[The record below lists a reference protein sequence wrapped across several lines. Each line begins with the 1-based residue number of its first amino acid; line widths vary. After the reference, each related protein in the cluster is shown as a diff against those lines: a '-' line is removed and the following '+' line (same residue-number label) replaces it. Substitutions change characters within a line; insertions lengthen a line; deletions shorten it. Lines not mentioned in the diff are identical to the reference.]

1 MSDLRR
7 TRPED
12 YLWAIESIATFGDDS
27 RATTG
32 KIAKAIGVTNGTVSS
47 VLKDLAQKGLI
58 DLISYEGAILTECGR
73 RQVLRT
79 VRRRRLLEFFFCQS
93 LGVTWK
99 TLEKDAFQLE
109 PCASDRLIDYIDD
122 FLNHPEYDPG
132 DAPIPQKDGS
142 MPEHQVLRLTDAPV
156 GKSLKVVRIDL
167 QAADSLRYL
176 SEIGVLVDSEILIH
190 HISSEVSVITL
201 VTYQGRCAIGHDV
214 ARGVLVKPCH

>member
-1 MSDLRR
+1 M
-7 TRPED
+7 
-12 YLWAIESIATFGDDS
+12 
-27 RATTG
+27 
-32 KIAKAIGVTNGTVSS
+32 
-47 VLKDLAQKGLI
+47 
-58 DLISYEGAILTECGR
+58 
-73 RQVLRT
+73 
-79 VRRRRLLEFFFCQS
+79 
-93 LGVTWK
+93 GVTWK

-201 VTYQGRCAIGHDV
+201 DTFQGRCAIGHDV